1 MIYFDNAATTRISN
15 NVLEAMLPY
24 LKENYGNASSIY
36 SLGQR
41 SRAAIENSRIK
52 IAEILKVKPSE
63 IYFTSSGSES
73 DNWAIKDIL
82 NNKDKNHIISSRIEH
97 PAVLNS
103 LKYVKNKGVDVTLLS
118 VDEFG
123 NVNLDEL
130 RDEISDNTGL
140 ISIMFA
146 NNEIGT
152 IEPIAEISKIAREH
166 NILFHTDAV
175 QAVGNVKFNL
185 KDLDVDMMSISGH
198 KLGAPKGIG
207 ILYIKDGTEINSFI
221 HGGSQERD
229 KRAST
234 ENVASIVGIAKAISD
249 AYENI
254 DKNIEYTRM
263 LRDYMLEK
271 LLNVDGIILN
281 GPIENR
287 LPGNINVSLKNVKPQ
302 TMVRFLDMYD
312 ICVSQGSACAAGSIE
327 PSYVLEAIGRNEE
340 LALSMIR
347 ISLNHNNTREECD
360 FVFDKIIEGMNKFK
374 NRWYNDGTNFW

>member
-1 MIYFDNAATTRISN
+1 MIYFDNAATTKISDK
-15 NVLEAMLPY
+15 VLEEMMPY

-36 SLGQR
+36 SLGQK

-52 IAEILKVKPSE
+52 IAEILKTKPSE

-82 NNKDKNHIISSRIEH
+82 NKKDKNHIISSRIEH

-103 LKYVKNKGVDVTLLS
+103 LKFVEDKGVDVTLLS
-118 VDEFG
+118 VDEYG
-123 NVNLDEL
+123 NVDLDEL
-130 RDEISDNTGL
+130 KESINEKTGL

-152 IEPIAEISKIAREH
+152 IEPVYEISKIARKN

-175 QAVGNVKFNL
+175 QAVGNVKFDL
-185 KDLDVDMMSISGH
+185 KELDVDMMSISGH

-207 ILYIKDGTEINSFI
+207 ILYIKDGVEINSLI

-229 KRAST
+229 RRAST

-254 DKNIEYTRM
+254 DENIDYTKD
-263 LRDYMLEK
+263 LRDYFLEK

-281 GPIENR
+281 GPIDNR
-287 LPGNINVSLKNVKPQ
+287 LPGNINISLRDVKPQ
-302 TMVRFLDMYD
+302 TMVRYLDMFD

-327 PSYVLEAIGRNEE
+327 PSYVLSAIGRSEE

-347 ISLNHNNTREECD
+347 ISLNHNNAKEECD
-360 FVFDKIIEGMNKFK
+360 FVFDKILKGMKKFK
-374 NRWYNDGTNFW
+374 K

>member
-1 MIYFDNAATTRISN
+1 VRQIMIYFDNAATTRISN

-374 NRWYNDGTNFW
+374 NR

>member
-374 NRWYNDGTNFW
+374 NR